1 MVASITSMF
10 STTRGLHSRLPTDDD
25 ATSQNSIVEDD
36 SGIEA
41 NNSRS
46 SSNSNGNSSGIP
58 DIVVETVQSDDETEE
73 LNSSNSN
80 TDVDVE
86 TGNADADDDAMET
99 AAARLTATLPLARAA
114 NTVTLSEL
122 EEERELAR
130 RRTSGCV
137 LLAVFVLFRLWI
149 EALRNGDVFIMMLCL
164 FGTSWTARLIRHN
177 REHEEAL
184 DERIR
189 VYLENADPNT
199 TEIDRNDLR
208 FLSFQAQLALAMMES
223 QRQIQQGG
231 YGNPDGHNGN
241 AGVSEDAKSKWE
253 HFAWKEG
260 MEDGSSKSNSGGG
273 LSPTT
278 ATTTKGDY
286 GSVAQNEQQPLPSSS
301 KEGLLEEDGPHCSIC
316 LGEYEDG
323 EKLVKLPCNHI
334 YHEDCVGSWTTNH
347 TRCPLCNLD
356 LESVTSSSSCS
367 TSTTTAATAADATR
381 SSPPVESIV

>member
-1 MVASITSMF
+1 MTSAISNMF
-10 STTRGLHSRLPTDDD
+10 SLREPQHERLPTDED
-25 ATSQNSIVEDD
+25 AASQNSIVDD
-36 SGIEA
+36 DGHDDVEGAAAGADVGASNNNN

-46 SSNSNGNSSGIP
+46 SSGDVP
-58 DIVVETVQSDDETEE
+58 DIVVETVQSDDESEE
-73 LNSSNSN
+73 L
-80 TDVDVE
+80 TTVDIE
-86 TGNADADDDAMET
+86 AGDAT
-99 AAARLTATLPLARAA
+99 AVPRAA
-114 NTVTLSEL
+114 SGTRAATTTNTVTLSEL

-130 RRTSGCV
+130 RRTSACV

-199 TEIDRNDLR
+199 TEIDRNGLR

-223 QRQIQQGG
+223 QRQMQQGG
-231 YGNPDGHNGN
+231 YGHPDGSGGGN
-241 AGVSEDAKSKWE
+241 AGVSDDAKSKWQ
-253 HFAWKEG
+253 HFCWKEG
-260 MEDGSSKSNSGGG
+260 VEQGEPS
-273 LSPTT
+273 
-278 ATTTKGDY
+278 ATKTKGGY
-286 GSVAQNEQQPLPSSS
+286 GSVAQNDSVAA
-301 KEGLLEEDGPHCSIC
+301 GGGLEEDGPHCSIC

-323 EKLVKLPCNHI
+323 EKLVQLPCGHI

-356 LESVTSSSSCS
+356 LESVTSACSSMDGAQSLPEAS
-367 TSTTTAATAADATR
+367 M
-381 SSPPVESIV
+381 V